1 MTRLLESLEALG
13 LSGQVDTSGRLM
25 SVRGERCLVYV
36 FEATP
41 GGYYTWCDAPG
52 ESTVEFYPDLVEA
65 IRAGLR
71 RSFGRA
77 GPVERDGGVIE
88 EAREQPGA
96 WH

>member
-1 MTRLLESLEALG
+1 MPR
-13 LSGQVDTSGRLM
+13 VR
-25 SVRGERCLVYV
+25 VRGH
-36 FEATP
+36 P

-52 ESTVEFYPDLVEA
+52 KGTVEFYPDLAEA

-71 RSFGRA
+71 RSSGRA
-77 GPVERDGGVIE
+77 GPVERDGGVIG